1 MSLQPDCLAELNLH
15 QAPFDSLPNEDF
27 IYTDNLI
34 EETVAAASQAIDMSG
49 AILLLTGE
57 VGSGRSMQLMR
68 LLGSLPENFELIAF
82 RARLNTRFEAVDFT
96 IRSHLQA
103 GGHDD
108 PDRALS
114 DLMSERIRAGYDPV
128 IAVDDAH
135 LLGMDIIN
143 ILLRMRGEILGVEGR
158 APRLVLVGDQVLLRR
173 RLQMRPSDENQIAR
187 FTLRPFSLEQTAAY
201 LTHRLRAAGMADPG
215 EILTEDAIA
224 DLQASGRGLPGPL
237 NEQANAW
244 LERLCRARRGEE
256 EQEPEPEPEPLRDDR
271 MAAFTR
277 GMPPLGVTGDPPDE
291 PPEDLTPVGRRESP
305 QPTGEPE
312 QAPAP
317 DEDWDPYTGRMQ
329 KRASESDD
337 DRVPFWSRSWFVPVV
352 AAVVAFLI
360 LAPFAR
366 HLFDR
371 PEPPP
376 TTTVQLPLPVAPEEE
391 PAPTP
396 EVAWP
401 DEQGVVELPFDDRV
415 PAEMPAREPPAPERP
430 DAPAA
435 PEPAPEPPPDPEPQ
449 PAPEPAP
456 PPPEPEPEPPATPA
470 PEPAPPAAEPVD
482 LAADRAWLGRQSRDN
497 FTIQLIAAP
506 DLDGARRFVDQH
518 QLAGIRYVSPPAR
531 TGASSW
537 WPWPAASPRAPPPNR
552 PSGTCPPRCAP
563 TSPGSVRWGRSRTS
577 SAERSPDSGRRRRRP
592 PDPPQSVMAGRIPQA
607 FIDDL
612 LERTD
617 LVELVQRHVPLKKS
631 GSEFSACCPFH
642 AEKTPSFYVSP
653 QKQFYHCF
661 GCGAHGTA
669 ITFLMEYENL
679 SFPEAI
685 DQLAEWAGLEVPRES
700 AGPETEPLAPLLEAL
715 EAASRFYVEQLRQ
728 HPAAIDYLKA
738 RGIDGKTA
746 RDFALGWAP
755 AGTDTLARALGNRF
769 GTETLLAAGL
779 AARRDDG
786 SIRDRFRARIVF
798 PIRDRRGRVTGF
810 GGRLIEAGE
819 PKYLNSPESAV
830 FHKGHTIYGL
840 YEARRAETRLAEL
853 VVTEGYMDVVGL
865 AQAGFRRAVA
875 CMGTAL
881 TRSHLELLFRQVPRL
896 VLCFDGDAAGRRAA
910 WRSLEQALPVIQGM
924 REVRTLFL
932 PEGEDPD
939 SLVRHEGLEGWERR
953 LAGSAVLSETFMRL
967 LGERYPLDTAEGRS
981 QCAHAAVKLIRTV
994 TDPLFRTQLCDLV
1007 ADRTRTPS
1015 AQVFAM
1021 LGEPAD
1027 TPGAGDV
1034 SGAPGPA
1041 RRPALRGR
1049 IGRVSARASCGR
1061 RCSHA

>member
-1 MSLQPDCLAELNLH
+1 
-15 QAPFDSLPNEDF
+15 
-27 IYTDNLI
+27 
-34 EETVAAASQAIDMSG
+34 
-49 AILLLTGE
+49 
-57 VGSGRSMQLMR
+57 
-68 LLGSLPENFELIAF
+68 
-82 RARLNTRFEAVDFT
+82 
-96 IRSHLQA
+96 
-103 GGHDD
+103 
-108 PDRALS
+108 
-114 DLMSERIRAGYDPV
+114 
-128 IAVDDAH
+128 
-135 LLGMDIIN
+135 
-143 ILLRMRGEILGVEGR
+143 
-158 APRLVLVGDQVLLRR
+158 
-173 RLQMRPSDENQIAR
+173 
-187 FTLRPFSLEQTAAY
+187 
-201 LTHRLRAAGMADPG
+201 
-215 EILTEDAIA
+215 
-224 DLQASGRGLPGPL
+224 
-237 NEQANAW
+237 
-244 LERLCRARRGEE
+244 
-256 EQEPEPEPEPLRDDR
+256 
-271 MAAFTR
+271 
-277 GMPPLGVTGDPPDE
+277 
-291 PPEDLTPVGRRESP
+291 
-305 QPTGEPE
+305 
-312 QAPAP
+312 
-317 DEDWDPYTGRMQ
+317 
-329 KRASESDD
+329 
-337 DRVPFWSRSWFVPVV
+337 
-352 AAVVAFLI
+352 
-360 LAPFAR
+360 
-366 HLFDR
+366 
-371 PEPPP
+371 
-376 TTTVQLPLPVAPEEE
+376 
-391 PAPTP
+391 
-396 EVAWP
+396 
-401 DEQGVVELPFDDRV
+401 
-415 PAEMPAREPPAPERP
+415 
-430 DAPAA
+430 
-435 PEPAPEPPPDPEPQ
+435 
-449 PAPEPAP
+449 
-456 PPPEPEPEPPATPA
+456 
-470 PEPAPPAAEPVD
+470 
-482 LAADRAWLGRQSRDN
+482 
-497 FTIQLIAAP
+497 
-506 DLDGARRFVDQH
+506 
-518 QLAGIRYVSPPAR
+518 
-531 TGASSW
+531 
-537 WPWPAASPRAPPPNR
+537 
-552 PSGTCPPRCAP
+552 
-563 TSPGSVRWGRSRTS
+563 
-577 SAERSPDSGRRRRRP
+577 
-592 PDPPQSVMAGRIPQA
+592 MAGRIPQA

-1034 SGAPGPA
+1034 SGAPVSGATAGTA
-1041 RRPALRGR
+1041 RQDRPGQRTSQLWAALLARVMQWPQQDWRDPALERLCAAGGRGPEILGAILDRVQASPGITTARLLEQFREETYFPRLMALAGQPPGDEDAELSRR
-1049 IGRVSARASCGR
+1049 IAIDSANRLFREHCRERIRDLAAREDRPLSDEERVELRNLQAMLGRGTGPDRSRE
-1061 RCSHA
+1061 